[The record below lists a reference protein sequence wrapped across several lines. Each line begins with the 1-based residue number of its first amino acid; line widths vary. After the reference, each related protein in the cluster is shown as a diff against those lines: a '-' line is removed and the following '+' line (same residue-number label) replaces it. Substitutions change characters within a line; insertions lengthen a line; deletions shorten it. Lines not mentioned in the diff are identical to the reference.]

1 MKLKVAQSCPTL
13 CDPMDY
19 TLPGILQARIL
30 EWVAFPCSRGSSQP
44 KDRTHVSRIAG
55 DSLPAKP
62 QGKPK
67 TTGVGNLSLLQ
78 QIFSTQ
84 ELNRGLLNCR
94 QILYQLSYKGRPLL
108 ITREMHIKGTMRYHF
123 TLIRMMTL
131 KKKGQ
136 QRINKY

>member
-1 MKLKVAQSCPTL
+1 MKLKVAQLCPTL
-13 CDPMDY
+13 CDPMGY

-94 QILYQLSYKGRPLL
+94 QILYQLSSQGTPG
-108 ITREMHIKGTMRYHF
+108 EIKCT
-123 TLIRMMTL
+123 
-131 KKKGQ
+131 
-136 QRINKY
+136 INAICLNHPETIPPHTPVRGKIIFHEIDP